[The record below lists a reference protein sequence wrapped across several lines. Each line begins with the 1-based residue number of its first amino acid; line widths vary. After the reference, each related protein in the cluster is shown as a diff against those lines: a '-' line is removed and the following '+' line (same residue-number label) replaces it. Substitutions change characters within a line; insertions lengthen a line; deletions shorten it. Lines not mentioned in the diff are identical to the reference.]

1 MFFFAF
7 SRFAPYRLAI
17 VASARSPKVLS
28 FAFDVLLE
36 LELELL
42 KGHIPGSLDRIQLSL
57 NLLLDCNFIFN
68 VATSRLS
75 EKVSESN
82 PELAILF
89 QRLLEERVVNMLDNV
104 LAFHFI

>member
-1 MFFFAF
+1 MFFFSF
-7 SRFAPYRLAI
+7 SRFAPYRLAV

-42 KGHIPGSLDRIQLSL
+42 KGHISSSLDRIQLSL
-57 NLLLDCNFIFN
+57 NFLLDCNFIFY
-68 VATSRLS
+68 VATSRFG
-75 EKVSESN
+75 EKVSASN

-89 QRLLEERVVNMLDNV
+89 QRLLEERVVNMLNNIF
-104 LAFHFI
+104 AFHFI